1 MEVILLHKNNIC
13 NSILQSIGKTPII
26 KLSRLCADMPAT
38 VFAKAEFLNPS
49 GSMKDRIALKIIED
63 AEQSGCL
70 QPGNTVVEITSGNTG
85 ISLAMVC
92 AVKGYKFIAVMSAGN
107 SPERKM
113 ILEALG
119 ATVKLVPQHPGG
131 KPGQVTGEDL
141 KLVEE
146 SGRKLAKELNAFLS
160 DQFNNFSNIAAHIQT
175 TGKEIWEEMNGEID
189 IFLDVVGT
197 AGTFIG
203 ISSALK
209 NFNPRIQ
216 CLAVEPSTAPILAGM
231 PIITPEHKLQG
242 SSYAMIPS
250 LWNPSYCDGYLTVS
264 DQEAIK
270 TAQMLATKEGILVG
284 YTAGGNVAAAI
295 KLAQTAAPGTR
306 IITIL
311 CDNGMKY
318 LSTDL
323 FKAH

>member
-1 MEVILLHKNNIC
+1 MHKNNIC
-13 NSILQSIGKTPII
+13 HSILQTIGKTPII
-26 KLSRLCADMPAT
+26 NLSRICVDMPAT

-49 GSMKDRIALKIIED
+49 GSMKDRIALKMIED
-63 AEQSGCL
+63 AEHSGCL
-70 QPGNTVVEITSGNTG
+70 RPGNTVVEITSGNTG

-107 SPERKM
+107 SPEHKIM
-113 ILEALG
+113 LEALG
-119 ATVKLVPQHPGG
+119 ATVKLIPQHPSS

-146 SGRKLAKELNAFLS
+146 SGHALAKELNAFLA
-160 DQFNNFSNIAAHIQT
+160 DQFNNFSNIVAHIQT
-175 TGKEIWEEMNGEID
+175 TGKEIWEQMNGEID
-189 IFLDVVGT
+189 IFLDVIGT

-216 CLAVEPSTAPILAGM
+216 CLAVEPTTAPILAGK
-231 PIITPEHKLQG
+231 PIISPQHQLQG
-242 SSYAMIPS
+242 AGYAMIPA
-250 LWNPSYCDGYLTVS
+250 LWNPSYCDGFLTVS
-264 DQEAIK
+264 DQEAIT
-270 TAQMLATKEGILVG
+270 TAQMLAAQEGLLVG
-284 YTAGGNVAAAI
+284 YTSGGNVAAAI
-295 KLAQTAAPGTR
+295 KLAQTAIPGTR

-311 CDNGMKY
+311 CDSGMKY

-323 FKAH
+323 FKIH

>member
-1 MEVILLHKNNIC
+1 
-13 NSILQSIGKTPII
+13 
-26 KLSRLCADMPAT
+26 MPAT
-38 VFAKAEFLNPS
+38 VYAKAEFLNPG
-49 GSMKDRIALKIIED
+49 GSMKDRIALKMIED
-63 AEQSGCL
+63 AEHSGYL
-70 QPGNTVVEITSGNTG
+70 QPGNTILEITSGNTG

-92 AVKGYKFIAVMSAGN
+92 GIKGYKFIAVMSAGN

-131 KPGQVTGEDL
+131 KAGQVTGEDL

-146 SGRKLAKELNAFLS
+146 YGRQLAKELNAFLP
-160 DQFNNFSNIAAHIQT
+160 DQFNNFSNIAAHMQT
-175 TGKEIWEEMNGEID
+175 TGKEIWEQMNGEID

-209 NFNPRIQ
+209 IFDPNIQ
-216 CLAVEPSTAPILAGM
+216 CLAVEPITAPVLAGK
-231 PIITPEHKLQG
+231 PIVNPQHKLQG
-242 SSYAMIPS
+242 SSYGMIPP
-250 LWNPSYCDGYLTVS
+250 LWNPSYCDGFLTVS
-264 DQEAIK
+264 DEEAIK
-270 TAQMLATKEGILVG
+270 TAQMLATKEGLLVG

-295 KLAQTAAPGTR
+295 KLAQHAAPGTR

-311 CDNGMKY
+311 CDSGMKY

-323 FKAH
+323 FKDR